1 MKFLLFSKSIHG
13 TLHSVDQYLN
23 IKLMDVS
30 VTDPEKFPH
39 MVRFKNLTVFFFLIL
54 FIFYKILSNLLEIA
68 LFVAA
73 L

>member
-1 MKFLLFSKSIHG
+1 MLKIKKSIHG

-39 MVRFKNLTVFFFLIL
+39 MVRLLDLHKFRYFSYIVYLNE
-54 FIFYKILSNLLEIA
+54 SNLFKTVLLE
-68 LFVAA
+68 VA
-73 L
+73 